1 VTPESYKAE
10 RIKRG
15 LSQAALAALVGV
27 SRGCINYREAGH
39 DRYPIT
45 TESWL
50 AICSLPQATKRR
62 PRKGQNAKV
71 SQPETKPTTQADQ

>member
-1 VTPESYKAE
+1 MNPGSYKSE

-15 LSQAALAALVGV
+15 LSQAALASLVGV

-39 DRYPIT
+39 PRYPIT
-45 TESWL
+45 NEAWL

-62 PRKGQNAKV
+62 SRKGQN
-71 SQPETKPTTQADQ
+71 EPTHRTPDLTIKDHE

>member
-1 VTPESYKAE
+1 MTAAEYRTE

-15 LSQAALAALVGV
+15 LSQAALAVLVGV

-45 TESWL
+45 REAWL
-50 AICSLPQATKRR
+50 AVCSLPCKKPKRSNHLS
-62 PRKGQNAKV
+62 K
-71 SQPETKPTTQADQ
+71 